1 VGGDQKEEEQ
11 PERGV
16 ARPKSVK
23 FDITTHEAKEELF
36 SPAAVEAAANAQ
48 GIGKKGPDT
57 LDEIE
62 EFLNVVHQQRQ
73 QWYACA

>member
-1 VGGDQKEEEQ
+1 VVVDA
-11 PERGV
+11 P
-16 ARPKSVK
+16 
-23 FDITTHEAKEELF
+23 
-36 SPAAVEAAANAQ
+36 AQ
-48 GIGKKGPDT
+48 GISVIVKGPDT